1 MKPVDDMLIKVTKD
15 GPYLVSGS
23 VPMSHE
29 TITADADG
37 ESAEWAVDEQLDD
50 RERCGLCRCG
60 QSGRKPFCDGSH
72 MDVAFDGAETA
83 SRAPYAERAVAI
95 PGPTLTL
102 HDVPALC
109 AEARFCHRAGGAWH
123 LVASAE
129 EGAAEVVIEECA
141 HCPSGRYTVTDNATG
156 EPIEP
161 TLAPSIA
168 FVADPEK
175 SRSGPIWVRGGIR
188 IESAD
193 GEAYEVRNR
202 VTLCRCGKSSNKPFC
217 DGTHIECGFRDEAGH

>member
-1 MKPVDDMLIKVTKD
+1 MEPADGMLVRITKN

-23 VPMSHE
+23 VPLLRQ
-29 TITADADG
+29 TIVADEEG
-37 ESAEWAVDEQLDD
+37 ESVVWRVDTQLEE

-60 QSGRKPFCDGSH
+60 QSDRKPFCDGSH
-72 MDVAFDGAETA
+72 LDAVFDGTEIA
-83 SRAPYAERAVAI
+83 SRVPYDERRI
-95 PGPTLTL
+95 PQPGPTVTL
-102 HDVPALC
+102 YDVPELC

-123 LVASAE
+123 LVE
-129 EGAAEVVIEECA
+129 AADENAAALVVEECA
-141 HCPSGRYTVTDNATG
+141 NCPSGRYTVADTATG

-161 TLAPSIA
+161 VFEPSIT
-168 FVADPEK
+168 FVSDPEK

-193 GEAYEVRNR
+193 GESYEVRNR

-217 DGTHIECGFRDEAGH
+217 DGTHIECGFSEESGH